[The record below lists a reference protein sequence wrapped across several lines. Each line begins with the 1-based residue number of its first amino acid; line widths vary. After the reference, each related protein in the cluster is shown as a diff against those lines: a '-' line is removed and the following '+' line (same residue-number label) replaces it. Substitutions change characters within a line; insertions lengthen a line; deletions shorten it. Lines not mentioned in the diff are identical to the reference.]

1 MRRWRA
7 MARVEQSVRVEV
19 PVPVAYRQWARVED
33 FPLFFRGV
41 LRVERAGSGL
51 TRWTVRT
58 GGAIR
63 EFDARVTERIED
75 ERIAWASVTGDL
87 RQSGVVTFH
96 RVDGRRTTVMLQLD
110 VRLGP
115 AGGPPGGR
123 ARLRPPPGAGRPGR
137 FQGVHRG
144 AGRPAA
150 AVGAGPAAVS
160 RARGR
165 RPPAAVPPG
174 TARAGGRSAVP

>member
-1 MRRWRA
+1 

-19 PVPVAYRQWARVED
+19 PVPVAYRQWTRVED

-75 ERIAWASVTGDL
+75 ERIAWASVAGDL

-110 VRLGP
+110 VRP
-115 AGGPPGGR
+115 A
-123 ARLRPPPGAGRPGR
+123 
-137 FQGVHRG
+137 
-144 AGRPAA
+144 RPADRLA
-150 AVGAGPAAVS
+150 AALGFAHRRVLDGLAGFKEFTEAQAA
-160 RARGR
+160 RQ
-165 RPPAAVPPG
+165 PQ
-174 TARAGGRSAVP
+174 